1 MKIQSRSRNNFA
13 PKETKA
19 FVSKQVKRNA
29 KWVNEDHLCHLC
41 LFWLVLQCLQ
51 NSTQQAQNP
60 KSIFNLKHCTIT
72 QIFQQPHYSL
82 KNKGRGTCL
91 HEALLYA
98 PRDCRIVLKKLYQD
112 IKEMKIFFCETKYFP
127 VLCLHSILSI
137 FRCSQQEIILQDNI
151 KYSKGRFK
159 LKNKINPRNL
169 IFIRTNMMIRKHNAI
184 KIAIAMTLNAL

>member
-51 NSTQQAQNP
+51 HSTQQAQNP

-91 HEALLYA
+91 HKALLYA

-112 IKEMKIFFCETKYFP
+112 IKEMKIFF
-127 VLCLHSILSI
+127 LW
-137 FRCSQQEIILQDNI
+137 
-151 KYSKGRFK
+151 
-159 LKNKINPRNL
+159 NKIFSSTLPTFNSVHFQVFSARDHIARQYK
-169 IFIRTNMMIRKHNAI
+169 IFQRQI
-184 KIAIAMTLNAL
+184 

>member
-51 NSTQQAQNP
+51 HSTQQAQNP

-91 HEALLYA
+91 HEAFLYA

-112 IKEMKIFFCETKYFP
+112 IKEMKNFFFVKQNIFQYFAYIQFCPF
-127 VLCLHSILSI
+127 SGILSK
-137 FRCSQQEIILQDNI
+137 RSYC
-151 KYSKGRFK
+151 K
-159 LKNKINPRNL
+159 
-169 IFIRTNMMIRKHNAI
+169 
-184 KIAIAMTLNAL
+184 TL